1 MSMNPPTLVPVN
13 TPPRSGASSPPPATN
28 TSYNSLPTAAEAFYT
43 PPQSVST
50 AQGHAAGA
58 PVSSSSILFS
68 SPQIVPQVTPI
79 YTTIQVC
86 LKYILSVDTSIS

>member
-43 PPQSVST
+43 PQSVST
-50 AQGHAAGA
+50 AQGHAAVA

-79 YTTIQVC
+79 STTIQVC
-86 LKYILSVDTSIS
+86 LYILSVDVSIS

>member
-58 PVSSSSILFS
+58 PVSSSILFS
-68 SPQIVPQVTPI
+68 SPQIVPQVAPI
-79 YTTIQVC
+79 STTIQVC
-86 LKYILSVDTSIS
+86 LYILSVEVSLS